1 MHVNSMQHACG
12 LHAHFTHSATS
23 QGVTE
28 RAACSFYSFSHQPGS
43 HRGSSMLILLIQPP
57 ARESQRE
64 QHAHFTHS
72 ATSQGVT
79 EGAACSFYSF
89 SHNSLS
95 GKSQRKQHAHVN
107 SFNQTAFLVS
117 HRGISV
123 LMLTHSVTS
132 QSGESQRG
140 ELVTTHSG
148 ESLVNH
154 CKKQHAHVIQSI
166 TSLVSHNGNSML
178 VSTQSKA
185 RLVSQREELWSC
197 SLICH

>member
-1 MHVNSMQHACG
+1 MQHACE
-12 LHAHFTHSATS
+12 LHA
-23 QGVTE
+23 
-28 RAACSFYSFSHQPGS
+28 ACMLISC
-43 HRGSSMLILLIQPP
+43 SMLVDSMLTLLIQPP
-57 ARESQRE
+57 GRESQRE

-95 GKSQRKQHAHVN
+95 GKSQRKQNAHVN
-107 SFNQTAFLVS
+107 SFNQTVCLVS
-117 HRGISV
+117 HRVISV

-166 TSLVSHNGNSML
+166 TCLVSHNGNSML